1 MIYKNFYSEVG
12 KLLYALA
19 KADGSIP
26 PEEIKA
32 IHQLVLKDLVP
43 LENSTDEFGTDSA
56 FYVEME
62 FDYLN
67 ENFYDA
73 DVAFNSFISYVE
85 DHYSAFDEHLKSAI
99 LNVAETLFN
108 SFHET
113 NIKDHNYILKLRDT
127 FNPKALTH

>member
-26 PEEIKA
+26 SEEIKV

-67 ENFYDA
+67 ENFYDP
-73 DVAFNSFISYVE
+73 DVAFSSFISYVE
-85 DHYSAFDEHLKSAI
+85 DHYSAFDDKLKSAI
-99 LNVAETLFN
+99 IKVAETLIN

-113 NIKDHNYILKLRDT
+113 NIQDHNYILKLKET
-127 FNPKALTH
+127 FNQKSLA

>member
-19 KADGSIP
+19 KADGSITA
-26 PEEIKA
+26 EEIKA

-43 LENSTDEFGTDSA
+43 LEASTDEFGTDSA

-62 FDYLN
+62 FDFLN
-67 ENFYDA
+67 ENFYDP
-73 DVAFNSFISYVE
+73 DVAFNSFITYVD

-99 LNVAETLFN
+99 LNVATTLFN
-108 SFHET
+108 SFHGT
-113 NIKDHNYILKLRDT
+113 NIKDHNYLVKLRET
-127 FNPKALTH
+127 FDQKTMVQ

>member
-19 KADGSIP
+19 KTDGSISKK
-26 PEEIKA
+26 EIKA
-32 IHQLVLKDLVP
+32 IHKLVLKDLVP

-62 FDYLN
+62 FDFLN
-67 ENFYDA
+67 ENFYDP

-85 DHYSAFDEHLKSAI
+85 NHYTAFDSHVKEVV
-99 LNVAETLFN
+99 LNVAETLIK

-113 NIKDHNYILKLRDT
+113 NIQDHNYLIKLRET
-127 FNPKALTH
+127 FKQTPA